1 VEALVKKVTERCME
15 ISHWLV
21 SRKLPSGAVSEFTD
35 LWTQYLRQ
43 WSLSSNGWQV
53 LSLKL
58 ELEDFF
64 AEKYQDDYKFLLYII
79 YISVILVMG
88 KLLDLSGKFCD

>member
-1 VEALVKKVTERCME
+1 MDSIPPSMVFVKQ
-15 ISHWLV
+15 WLA
-21 SRKLPSGAVSEFTD
+21 SFE
-35 LWTQYLRQ
+35 
-43 WSLSSNGWQV
+43 
-53 LSLKL
+53 LKL

-79 YISVILVMG
+79 YISVILAMG

>member
-1 VEALVKKVTERCME
+1 MDSIPLSMVFVKQ
-15 ISHWLV
+15 WLA
-21 SRKLPSGAVSEFTD
+21 SFE
-35 LWTQYLRQ
+35 
-43 WSLSSNGWQV
+43 
-53 LSLKL
+53 LKL

-88 KLLDLSGKFCD
+88 KLLDLFGKFCD